1 MSFAAWFF
9 EPSANKRF
17 ADHEVLFQGLLQLE
31 QAAVVYLQ
39 LQSRPFVRK
48 IIRGFGLSDDLV
60 EEVLN
65 KSTLIFLKKIEQG
78 KYQFQGNAPS
88 TYLIEV
94 AKRVALMETRNT
106 GQMAES
112 LDQHKDIADPES
124 EVLLQRSESAEL
136 VAQFLDQLGE
146 PCKTVIRLYHIEGY
160 SDEEVINQKLTR
172 YTTVDSLKM
181 KRSDCMKKLIQIARQ
196 WKISNNT

>member
-65 KSTLIFLKKIEQG
+65 KSTMIFLKKIEQG

-106 GQMAES
+106 GRASEP
-112 LDQHKDIADPES
+112 LDIHTDLVDPES
-124 EVLLQRSESAEL
+124 ETLLQRSESAEL
-136 VAQFLDQLGE
+136 VAQFLNQLGE
-146 PCKTVIRLYHIEGY
+146 PCKTVIRLHHIEGY
-160 SDEEVINQKLTR
+160 SDEEVVNQQLTR